1 MSFRK
6 AELTCRDAASEDLIE
21 LHEDSIIAAV
31 RIALV
36 DDSGLVRMAA
46 AKTFDSMQHYIG
58 TKAID
63 ETIPTL
69 LEAMRQPGATSETAL
84 MALKEVMSVR
94 ANSVFPV
101 LIPTLTAQPITAF
114 NARALGA
121 LVQVAGSALSRR
133 IPQVLGALVKS
144 LEAEKAEDVREEL
157 QSAIEALLRSVED
170 TEGLH
175 SLQMTLLSWYVS
187 LPNSADRQ
195 GKGPVACSP
204 CYGLQ
209 HLWYFLQGQQR
220 GCVRLP
226 CGLDSPAHLVVRR
239 PSARRRHCCLG
250 SSRPLCQEHRQV

>member
-1 MSFRK
+1 
-6 AELTCRDAASEDLIE
+6 
-21 LHEDSIIAAV
+21 
-31 RIALV
+31 
-36 DDSGLVRMAA
+36 MAA

-133 IPQVLGALVKS
+133 IPQVLGSLVKS
-144 LEAEKAEDVREEL
+144 LEEQKDEEVRTEL

-170 TEGLH
+170 SEGLH
-175 SLQMTLLSWYVS
+175 SLQMTLLSWWVCTA
-187 LPNSADRQ
+187 N
-195 GKGPVACSP
+195 
-204 CYGLQ
+204 
-209 HLWYFLQGQQR
+209 
-220 GCVRLP
+220 
-226 CGLDSPAHLVVRR
+226 
-239 PSARRRHCCLG
+239 
-250 SSRPLCQEHRQV
+250 